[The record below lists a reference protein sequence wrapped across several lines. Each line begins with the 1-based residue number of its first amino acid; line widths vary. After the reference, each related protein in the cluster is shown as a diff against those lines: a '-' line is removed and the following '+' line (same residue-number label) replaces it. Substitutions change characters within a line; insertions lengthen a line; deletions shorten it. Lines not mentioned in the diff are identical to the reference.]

1 MGRNFGGRGGK
12 NRGRRSCSCCFERQ
26 QTKRRHLLLHCQETQ
41 HVPQHTHTVARDGS
55 LTSDSFSALI
65 QSATRPCSSRVP
77 CNRPD
82 RLAGAA
88 CVCGAADACWP
99 RSVWLGKPQYR
110 RIGPSSWDDGPQ
122 IRDSSW
128 PCLRRTPSPRMG
140 KGMVAPGGS
149 SRNTAKLV
157 DTFETRDI
165 YLDFTKKKIKRGRE
179 DLCGMTSK
187 KAESRLG
194 SGHLI

>member
-1 MGRNFGGRGGK
+1 MAARGGGL
-12 NRGRRSCSCCFERQ
+12 NLAVEGALRSASTGVPWRR
-26 QTKRRHLLLHCQETQ
+26 ETG
-41 HVPQHTHTVARDGS
+41 A
-55 LTSDSFSALI
+55 A
-65 QSATRPCSSRVP
+65 
-77 CNRPD
+77 
-82 RLAGAA
+82 AGAA